1 MTDMHIEKRIRW
13 VMSSNG
19 DASATHKISMLDLQ
33 LNDKA
38 GLVYTTERGGCLENL
53 CSMSL

>member
-1 MTDMHIEKRIRW
+1 
-13 VMSSNG
+13 MSSNG

-33 LNDKA
+33 QNDKA